1 MSGQG
6 PHQGLSYN
14 RRFTIT
20 DCWEQ
25 REWNAPAHLF
35 GEWRRDS
42 TRSGEH
48 ECLCLC
54 INISDLNRYAPQAQQ
69 QSTVSHTVGH
79 LALIKQ
85 AQEDGPDAG
94 THEHWH
100 MHPWCTST
108 CLATRTSLSP
118 LPPSGWMMISSL
130 LSADA
135 KLWIIDEMSERPQQ
149 QSARMTDTYRERERD
164 MAGTAGF
171 CLRSALRYLHLYRIK
186 SATIIIS
193 FFFFYLLQQ
202 NILQTSEKKT
212 FHSACYPVWWPQ
224 VIWPWAGQLYCLLS
238 SLTLKPLTPCL
249 SRSMNNSSPMTHA
262 HTLLSIPLSWHSHAS
277 TSANN
282 TLSACYF
289 QFSWNV
295 LVVYFRREIYKYS
308 CLSGIMKVCVFE
320 TGK

>member
-149 QSARMTDTYRERERD
+149 QSARMTDTYRERERHGRD
-164 MAGTAGF
+164 SRLLSPLGSS
-171 CLRSALRYLHLYRIK
+171 LSPSLSHQ
-186 SATIIIS
+186 IS
-193 FFFFYLLQQ
+193 NNNNQLFFYLFAP
-202 NILQTSEKKT
+202 TEHSSDFRKKT
-212 FHSACYPVWWPQ
+212 IS
-224 VIWPWAGQLYCLLS
+224 LSMLSCLMAS
-238 SLTLKPLTPCL
+238 SDLTLGRP
-249 SRSMNNSSPMTHA
+249 
-262 HTLLSIPLSWHSHAS
+262 TLLFTFFFDLKTTHTMSVSI
-277 TSANN
+277 
-282 TLSACYF
+282 Y
-289 QFSWNV
+289 
-295 LVVYFRREIYKYS
+295 E
-308 CLSGIMKVCVFE
+308 
-320 TGK
+320 